1 MKRILCI
8 ILSILMLL
16 SLAACCEPEPDPEQL
31 AFEAAC
37 ALLEEGK
44 YQEAID
50 AFSRLESYR
59 KVQEKID
66 AAEAGLE
73 AQWLVSEEAAKQ
85 AELEKL
91 GFLYGTTWHELGGT
105 IELTFEEHQNGG
117 SPLHCRYW
125 EDRETLEDFDAHWKF
140 IDGEIRVAYFPG
152 LDPDAAPGAVHPVT
166 AEERDGITH
175 LLVGDLDF
183 VRSEDYG
190 PYAPVE
196 IEITLDNWQE
206 YFEVHDVSHW
216 RYDDFGVRNDVLYC
230 TVLQVKEPY
239 QDRVVLRSSKV
250 TFGYTYDAV
259 WMSVA
264 KFDPENAIFTP
275 GGIIRLAKPDESRT
289 FNINASYDT
298 YPFGNFDTVD
308 PFPLP
313 YCVATFDSSYLTDAS
328 DFYYHNDL
336 KIDRV
341 AGTLMLLPE

>member
-16 SLAACCEPEPDPEQL
+16 SLAACSQPDPEQE

-37 ALLEEGK
+37 ALLEEGN
-44 YQEAID
+44 YAEAIE
-50 AFSRLESYR
+50 AFSQLESYR

-73 AQWLVSEEAAKQ
+73 AQRLAAEKAARE

-105 IELTFEEHQNGG
+105 IELTFEEYQHGG

-125 EDRETLEDFDAHWKF
+125 DDWGNLETFDTHWEF

-152 LDPDAAPGAVHPVT
+152 LDPDVAPGAVHPVT

-190 PYAPVE
+190 PFAPME
-196 IEITLDNWQE
+196 IQITLDNWQE
-206 YFEVHDVSHW
+206 YFELRSGIEW
-216 RYDDFGVRNDVLYC
+216 SYDDFGTTNGLRCITAICPKEEYQHRLVLEK
-230 TVLQVKEPY
+230 TN
-239 QDRVVLRSSKV
+239 V
-250 TFGYTYDAV
+250 TFGVTRDFICADNAQVDLEAHIALPGSSRQVLETDRSHTEVFGRCYSTVTDNTTIPELPQIYLAISSAGYVYD
-259 WMSVA
+259 SV
-264 KFDPENAIFTP
+264 N
-275 GGIIRLAKPDESRT
+275 SRHWLY
-289 FNINASYDT
+289 FYD
-298 YPFGNFDTVD
+298 D
-308 PFPLP
+308 
-313 YCVATFDSSYLTDAS
+313 
-328 DFYYHNDL
+328 HN
-336 KIDRV
+336 IDRV
-341 AGTLMLLPE
+341 MGTLVLRPE